1 MLPASIMRAMLSV
14 VLLAIPL
21 AAPADD
27 EAGRQ
32 RVVEIRSYNLKPGTV
47 DTFER
52 LFREEAGPLL
62 DEWDIDVVAFG
73 RSLHDE
79 NSWFLIRSFDDS
91 AQRERVEDAFYG
103 SDEWREGPRDA
114 ILACI
119 ESYTTVVLQ
128 FEEATIAQL
137 RRSLRVD

>member
-1 MLPASIMRAMLSV
+1 MRAALSV
-14 VLLAIPL
+14 VLLAVSL

-27 EAGRQ
+27 ESGRQ

-52 LFREEAGPLL
+52 LFLEEARPLL
-62 DEWDIDVVAFG
+62 VEWDIDVVAYG

-91 AQRERVEDAFYG
+91 AQRERVESAFYG
-103 SDEWREGPRDA
+103 SVKWREGPRDP
-114 ILACI
+114 ILECI
-119 ESYTTVVLQ
+119 ESYTTLVLP
-128 FEEATIAQL
+128 FGEETVAQL

>member
-1 MLPASIMRAMLSV
+1 VRAALSA
-14 VLLAIPL
+14 VLLAVPL
-21 AAPADD
+21 AAPSDD

-52 LFREEAGPLL
+52 LFLEEARPLL
-62 DEWDIDVVAFG
+62 DEWDIDVVAYG

-91 AQRERVEDAFYG
+91 AQRVRVESAFYG
-103 SDEWREGPRDA
+103 SAEWREGPREP
-114 ILACI
+114 ILECI
-119 ESYTTVVLQ
+119 ESYTTLVLP
-128 FEEATIAQL
+128 FAEETVAQL
-137 RRSLRVD
+137 RRSLRDD